1 MDERDRERER
11 ESEKKRKRKKTWHR
25 FDYDAE
31 QMNYD
36 NYKCIINFFSFLFVN
51 INHNDNIQNMILQF
65 Y

>member
-1 MDERDRERER
+1 MDERERERER

-36 NYKCIINFFSFLFVN
+36 NYKCIINFFFFP
-51 INHNDNIQNMILQF
+51 IC
-65 Y
+65 